1 MIIALVEY
9 ISKNGKI
16 AMKSFQDENLLSQF
30 IAKLESKKTEYIVTR
45 L

>member
-16 AMKSFQDENLLSQF
+16 TMKAFADENLLSQF
-30 IAKLESKKTEYIVTR
+30 IAKLESKNIEHMVTR